1 VEGFGAEAIGDYTN
15 GGKQLMVKIFFAG
28 ELRSPFIKQDMEL
41 LQEDHEISVFDLS
54 TCATTKTQMITRYP
68 LALANQIANII
79 RSDILFIWYADY
91 PEVPLLILAKIF
103 GKPTIVNIGGAE
115 VVAAPE
121 IGYGHQLSRSRGFI
135 ARWILR
141 KSSMNVVPS
150 SAYVKIT
157 NNLVPSAKVIAIP
170 NYIDSGLCDMP
181 LPKKNPIATTAVCAS
196 QTRLLKGIPT
206 FEAATKGRPYKSVI
220 VKNMPHDKLM
230 EYFRQCK
237 VYCQLS
243 YTETFGMSLLEAM
256 ACGCVPVVTDRDAL
270 PEVVG
275 DCGLIVPYNDI
286 QKTKQAI
293 EQAMS
298 MSGEPAR
305 DRARQFNKERK
316 RTSINNLIA
325 ELVK

>member
-1 VEGFGAEAIGDYTN
+1 MA
-15 GGKQLMVKIFFAG
+15 KIFFAG

-54 TCATTKTQMITRYP
+54 ACATTKTQMITRYP

-103 GKPTIVNIGGAE
+103 GKPAIVNIGGAE

-157 NNLVPSAKVIAIP
+157 SNLVPSAKVIAIP

-181 LPKKNPIATTAVCAS
+181 LPKKNPIVTTAVCVS
-196 QTRLLKGIPT
+196 RTRLLKGIPT
-206 FEAATKGRPYKSVI
+206 FEAATGALPYESTVI
-220 VKNMPHDKLM
+220 KNMPHDDLM

-275 DCGLIVPYNDI
+275 DCGLIVPYNDVE
-286 QKTKQAI
+286 KTKCAI

-305 DRARQFNKERK
+305 TRARLFNKERK
-316 RTSINNLIA
+316 RTLINKLIG
-325 ELVK
+325 ELL

>member
-1 VEGFGAEAIGDYTN
+1 MA
-15 GGKQLMVKIFFAG
+15 KIFFAG

-68 LALANQIANII
+68 LALANQIANIL
-79 RSDILFIWYADY
+79 RSNILFIWYADY
-91 PEVPLLILAKIF
+91 PEVPLIILAKIF
-103 GKPTIVNIGGAE
+103 NKPIIVNVGGAE
-115 VVAAPE
+115 VIAAPE
-121 IGYGHQLSRSRGFI
+121 IKYGHQLSKVRGFV

-141 KSSMNVVPS
+141 NSDMGVVPS
-150 SAYVKIT
+150 RAYVKIIK
-157 NNLVPSAKVIAIP
+157 NLVPSAKVTAIP
-170 NYIDSGLCDMP
+170 NYINSAFCEVP
-181 LPKKNPIATTAVCAS
+181 LPEKEPIAITAICVS
-196 QTRLLKGIPT
+196 RTRLLKGIPT

-275 DCGLIVPYNDI
+275 DCGLIVPYNDVE
-286 QKTKQAI
+286 KTKCAI

-305 DRARQFNKERK
+305 TRARLFNKERK
-316 RTSINNLIA
+316 RTLINKLIG
-325 ELVK
+325 ELL